1 MAAVTGTSRVT
12 TGTVGCRYAGA
23 MLLHAYLDRVGAQA
37 IFATL
42 AGGPARRYDDLA
54 VLCTATLGFALGMDT
69 VEGAKHL
76 RRAEAGA
83 ALGLGAVPELKTLR
97 TRLGALADGTDPLAL
112 QRAFAARMLA
122 ADPAGQAVHFVDDHF
137 VPYAGARPV
146 GKGWNTKRRHAQPG
160 RDDTLLVDARG
171 RAVVFGSGEPTGL
184 SRTLPGVLA
193 QLREVIGPHAPVLLG
208 FDRGAAPTRRSSPR
222 AGTRARTGSPTGIDP
237 RNAIARWMQAVPIAR
252 ASTAGTREVKNVHT
266 FAPRPDWEISSP
278 QGTPS
283 EAAAFTYACASSIA
297 CGPSKSAAN
306 HQQVASASSGYRPMN
321 RSSVDRRWAA
331 RTSVVNG
338 SGRRSHNEPL
348 RNGSRTTGDQPLVPF
363 RGFSQYLAYT
373 SPRAAN
379 SRAYNASFTS
389 AGDEVVTKPGS
400 DSASVGCSGGASTPS
415 VTLSR
420 FRNRCFSARSATN
433 WRSRSACRHRGSCCR
448 GSGMRV
454 RPGRA
459 CRPVPPGW
467 HPCRCAALRRERP
480 RLRMHGPRR

>member
-1 MAAVTGTSRVT
+1 MTTSCPT
-12 TGTVGCRYAGA
+12 
-23 MLLHAYLDRVGAQA
+23 
-37 IFATL
+37 
-42 AGGPARRYDDLA
+42 PAPGRSA
-54 VLCTATLGFALGMDT
+54 
-69 VEGAKHL
+69 
-76 RRAEAGA
+76 
-83 ALGLGAVPELKTLR
+83 
-97 TRLGALADGTDPLAL
+97 
-112 QRAFAARMLA
+112 
-122 ADPAGQAVHFVDDHF
+122 
-137 VPYAGARPV
+137 
-146 GKGWNTKRRHAQPG
+146 KGWNTKRRHAQPG

-184 SRTLPGVLA
+184 ATTLPGVLA

-208 FDRGAAPTRRSSPR
+208 FDRGGAYPAVFTACRDAGADWVTYRHRSAQRHRPVDAGGAHRPGVHRWNAGGEEPSTRSRP
-222 AGTRARTGSPTGIDP
+222 G
-237 RNAIARWMQAVPIAR
+237 PIR
-252 ASTAGTREVKNVHT
+252 
-266 FAPRPDWEISSP
+266 EISSP

-459 CRPVPPGW
+459 CRPGVFQDGTRVGARRYAGSALGCGCMVPGGRG
-467 HPCRCAALRRERP
+467 CLGCV
-480 RLRMHGPRR
+480 

>member
-1 MAAVTGTSRVT
+1 
-12 TGTVGCRYAGA
+12 
-23 MLLHAYLDRVGAQA
+23 MLLYGYLDRVGAEA

-42 AGGPARRYDDLA
+42 TGGPARCFDDLA
-54 VLCTATLGFALGMDT
+54 VLSTATLGFALGIDT
-69 VEGAKHL
+69 VEGSKHL

-83 ALGLGAVPELKTLR
+83 ALGLAAVPELKTLR
-97 TRLGALADGTDPLAL
+97 TRLAALADGSDPLAL
-112 QRAFAARMLA
+112 QRAFAAGMLA
-122 ADPAGQAVHFVDDHF
+122 ADPAADPVYFVDDHF

-146 GKGWNTKRRHAQPG
+146 AKGWNTKRRHAQPG
-160 RDDTLLVDARG
+160 RDDTLVVDARG

-184 SRTLPGVLA
+184 SSTLPGVLT
-193 QLREVIGPHAPVLLG
+193 QLRAVIGPDAPVLLG
-208 FDRGAAPTRRSSPR
+208 LDRGGAYPVTFTACRDAGADWVTYRHRSAQRHRPVDAGGAHRPGVHRWNAGGEERPHVRAPARLGDFQP
-222 AGTRARTGSPTGIDP
+222 AGNAQRGGGLHIRVRVQHRLRT
-237 RNAIARWMQAVPIAR
+237 V
-252 ASTAGTREVKNVHT
+252 
-266 FAPRPDWEISSP
+266 EI
-278 QGTPS
+278 GRH
-283 EAAAFTYACASSIA
+283 
-297 CGPSKSAAN
+297 